1 MKIKKLLYVILGC
14 IGLALGAVGAVLP
27 LLPAFPFLLLA
38 AFCFAKSSEKLCLFQ
53 ETEDPD
59 RTCPH

>member
-27 LLPAFPFLLLA
+27 LLPGVSVFAFGGVLL
-38 AFCFAKSSEKLCLFQ
+38 CQKL
-53 ETEDPD
+53 
-59 RTCPH
+59 